1 MRGRTVIV
9 SYLSRADLK
18 HEQALARAGKAGRA
32 GRAGK
37 AGRACR
43 ARGAGMIGKARREAQ
58 ATKLV
63 VSESWAAIK

>member
-32 GRAGK
+32 GGGQSGQRAY
-37 AGRACR
+37 R
-43 ARGAGMIGKARREAQ
+43 ARSAGTISKTREK
-58 ATKLV
+58 T
-63 VSESWAAIK
+63 